1 MSEFPAQIIAD
12 DYGLGPRHDMVIRDL
27 LDKRALTGT
36 SVLVD
41 HCDGERADA
50 LSAALAK
57 DQQLGLHLNLTLSP
71 PGTDDF
77 PNVRD
82 LLRDALKNDIA
93 DEIVQTVFTAQL
105 DRFRAMFGRDPDF
118 IDGHEHVHTFPHIRA
133 QTVALARQVPGAWV
147 RSTVP
152 SNLPRAL
159 LQAGVKVLPIAWFGY
174 RLRTDLDAAGVPT
187 NRKFSGLMDLSDP
200 RKVAHDLPILLGEL
214 TEDTVLMVHP
224 GSAADPHATDGHSND
239 ARYFEAKILRS
250 VV

>member
-1 MSEFPAQIIAD
+1 MSDFPAQIIAD
-12 DYGLGPRHDMVIRDL
+12 DYGLGMRHDMVIREL

-71 PGTDDF
+71 PDTQDF

-93 DEIVQTVFTAQL
+93 AEVVRSVFAAQL

-118 IDGHEHVHTFPHIRA
+118 LDGHEHVHTFPGIRA
-133 QTVALARQVPGAWV
+133 ETLALAAQVPGAWV

-152 SNLPRAL
+152 ANLPRAL
-159 LQAGVKVLPIAWFGY
+159 LNAGVKVLPIAWFGH
-174 RLRTDLDAAGVPT
+174 RLRAELDAAGIPT
-187 NRKFSGLMDLSDP
+187 NRKFSGLLNLADP
-200 RKVAHDLPILLGEL
+200 HSVARDLPILLGEL
-214 TEDTVLMVHP
+214 TDGTVLMVHP
-224 GSAADPHATDGHSND
+224 GSAADPSATEGHSND
-239 ARYFEAKILRS
+239 ARYYEAKILRS